1 MADVE
6 NTQVNE
12 EPVEEQVDITGTEI
26 ISNGEHINTDS
37 EKSVTEE
44 ETDTDEEDKEE
55 TAEDEPAVEQKD
67 LEQAQSELKDAK
79 DELTS
84 KGIDYDA
91 LEAEYNENGKLSDES
106 YKMLEEKGY
115 PKALVTAAI
124 AGWQAKADAF
134 ANKVIENAGGKREYN
149 RIQNFVYK
157 QGKEAVSAFNEI
169 IEKSDLNVV
178 SSYIAGIKA
187 QMVAKFGTDNPTLAG
202 NNAGGNAK
210 GFADASEMVKAMS
223 DPRYGKDAKYM
234 KEVEAKVAKST
245 FF

>member
-6 NTQVNE
+6 ETQVNE
-12 EPVEEQVDITGTEI
+12 EPAEQQVDITGTEI
-26 ISNGEHINTDS
+26 ISNGEPIDTNS

-44 ETDTDEEDKEE
+44 ETSTDEEEKE
-55 TAEDEPAVEQKD
+55 TADNEPAVEQKD
-67 LEQAQSELKDAK
+67 LEQAQSELQDAK

-91 LEAEYNENGKLSDES
+91 LEAEYNENGTLSAES
-106 YKMLEEKGY
+106 YKMLEAKGY

-134 ANKVIENAGGKREYN
+134 ANKVIENAGGKREYS
-149 RIQNFVYK
+149 RIQNFVFK
-157 QGKEAVSAFNEI
+157 QGKEAVAAFNEI

-178 SSYIAGIKA
+178 SSYIAGVKA

-202 NNAGGNAK
+202 SSGAGNAK
-210 GFADASEMVKAMS
+210 GFADANEMVKAMS